1 MEFTRFRELA
11 GWTLEEAATK
21 VKDGR
26 DDFAGVNASVVS
38 KHERGVRF
46 PPPDLIKRYSEI
58 TDGAVTFDD
67 WAAVRK
73 AAREAAQAAQ
83 AA

>member
-11 GWTLEEAATK
+11 GWTLEEAAAK

-26 DDFAGVNASVVS
+26 EDFAGVNASVVS

-73 AAREAAQAAQ
+73 AAREAAQAA
-83 AA
+83 